1 MDIISAYLD
10 FDTVDL
16 VLLGVFALFFL
27 VEVFFY
33 LCYYKAP
40 LRFRRKQAAME
51 SLSKGASPL
60 PLPSVSVLIVS
71 SNAAHHLQ
79 RCLPLI
85 LEQDY
90 PNFEVIVVN
99 DGSTD
104 ETEDIVNRLH
114 SQYSNLYGTYL
125 PKTSDNIFGRKK
137 LAMTIGAKAAKN
149 DVILS
154 TEAFCE
160 PVSSKW
166 IATMVRQIS
175 SEKPIVAGHCYFSDK
190 PRSFASRL
198 IAFDN
203 LMYALQYMSMIIKQK
218 PFSATFR
225 NLAILKKVFFE
236 HKGFASV
243 LNHQHGEE
251 LFLNQILSGENTT
264 LCLHPDSFVKSV
276 FEDSE
281 NYIWKEY
288 KIAYQ
293 QIKKHF
299 KGVGTWIFSLESFS
313 RYAILIVWGVL
324 LAKSIIDFRF
334 GAIILASI
342 LSVLV
347 VIIQLVAINKSSK
360 LLKSGKFYF
369 SWPILNLIQPIRN
382 LYFKSKKN
390 RSRKAIGSIQ
400 Y

>member
-1 MDIISAYLD
+1 MDIFLAYFS
-10 FDTVDL
+10 FDVADL
-16 VLLGVFALFFL
+16 VLLGVFVLFFL
-27 VEVFFY
+27 IEAFFY

-40 LRFRRKQAAME
+40 IRFRRKEAAQE
-51 SLSKGASPL
+51 SSSLQDSSL
-60 PLPSVSVLIVS
+60 PPVSVLIVS
-71 SNAAHHLQ
+71 SNSAHHLE

-90 PNFEVIVVN
+90 PDFEVIVVN

-104 ETEDIVNRLH
+104 ETEELISRLRDK
-114 SQYSNLYGTYL
+114 YTNLYGTYL

-137 LAMTIGAKAAKN
+137 LAMTIGAKAAKH

-160 PVSSKW
+160 PVSDKW
-166 IATMVRQIS
+166 IAMMAQHVS
-175 SEKPIVAGHCYFSDK
+175 DEKPVVAGHCYFFEK

-203 LMYALQYMSMIIKQK
+203 LMYALQYMSMIIKGK

-225 NLAILKKVFFE
+225 NLAIRKKIFFE

-251 LFLNQILSGENTT
+251 LFLNQILSGENTA
-264 LCLHPDSFVKSV
+264 LCLNPDSFVKSV
-276 FEDSE
+276 FEEPES
-281 NYIWKEY
+281 YIWKEY

-299 KGVGTWIFSLESFS
+299 HGIGTWIFSLESFS
-313 RYAILIVWGVL
+313 RYAIILAWGVL

-334 GAIILASI
+334 GAIAVATALSI
-342 LSVLV
+342 VILV
-347 VIIQLVAINKSSK
+347 VQLVAINKSGK
-360 LLKSGKFYF
+360 LLRSGKFYF
-369 SWPILNLIQPIRN
+369 SWPLLNLIQPLRN

-390 RSRKAIGSIQ
+390 NARKAIGSI
-400 Y
+400 

>member
-1 MDIISAYLD
+1 MDIISTYLGY
-10 FDTVDL
+10 DTADL
-16 VLLGVFALFFL
+16 ILLGIVVFLQLIEA
-27 VEVFFY
+27 FFY
-33 LCYYKAP
+33 LCYFMAP
-40 LRFRRKQAAME
+40 MRFMRKQLAQK
-51 SLSKGASPL
+51 SSSPKDSPL
-60 PLPSVSVLIVS
+60 PAVSVLIVS

-79 RCLPLI
+79 KNLPLI

-104 ETEDIVNRLH
+104 ETEEVVNRLRNNH
-114 SQYSNLYGTYL
+114 SNLYGTYL

-137 LAMTIGAKAAKN
+137 LAMTIGAKAAKH

-154 TEAFCE
+154 TEAFCQ
-160 PVSSKW
+160 PASNKW
-166 IATMVRQIS
+166 IESMVRHIS
-175 SEKPIVAGHCYFSDK
+175 EEKPVVAGHCYFFEK

-203 LMYALQYMSMIIKQK
+203 LAYALQYMSMIVKGR

-225 NLAILKKVFFE
+225 NLAIHKKIFFE
-236 HKGFASV
+236 HRGFASV

-251 LFLNQILSGENTT
+251 LFLNQILSGENTG
-264 LCLHPDSFVKSV
+264 LCLDPDSFVKSV

-293 QIKKHF
+293 QIKKYFH
-299 KGVGTWIFSLESFS
+299 GIGTWIFSLESFS
-313 RYAILIVWGVL
+313 RYAILIAWGGL
-324 LAKSIIDFRF
+324 LAKSIIDFQF
-334 GAIILASI
+334 GAIAVASA
-342 LSVLV
+342 LSMLVLV
-347 VIIQLVAINKSSK
+347 IQLVTINKSGK
-360 LLKSGKFYF
+360 LLRAGRYYF
-369 SWPILNLIQPIRN
+369 SWPLLNLIQPLRN

-390 RSRKAIGSIQ
+390 NSRKAIGSI
-400 Y
+400 